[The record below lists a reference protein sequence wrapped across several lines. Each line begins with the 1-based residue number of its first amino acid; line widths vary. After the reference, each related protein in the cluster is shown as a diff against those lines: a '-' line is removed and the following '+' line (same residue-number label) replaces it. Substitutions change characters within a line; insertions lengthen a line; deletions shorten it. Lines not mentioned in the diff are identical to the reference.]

1 MSNQSTSG
9 DGGATSGATGSK
21 DKSQDTSGSKSYP
34 ADFVE
39 KLKGEKENLVKSV
52 SEMRAEL
59 ERVKG
64 EQQSREKQELEA
76 KQEYKRL
83 YEAEKANRENLFKEH
98 SSLKEQINQAKVN
111 SSIRSE
117 LVKLGLDESHLEAAL
132 RLVDKKI
139 VNIDPGTQV
148 VVGAD
153 EAAKQFHAAYSSL
166 GFFKKA
172 ATAVNNAASTNVNPG
187 PVDYSK
193 MSQEEKIRALAQRRK
208 ST

>member
-1 MSNQSTSG
+1 MSKESTSG
-9 DGGATSGATGSK
+9 DNTGTSGSVNPGNK
-21 DKSQDTSGSKSYP
+21 DTSGSKTYP

-52 SEMRAEL
+52 SELRGEL
-59 ERVKG
+59 ESLKANQQTR
-64 EQQSREKQELEA
+64 EQQELEQ

-83 YEAEKANRENLFKEH
+83 YEAEKQRLEGLMKEH
-98 SSLKEQINQAKVN
+98 TGLKDQINQAKLN

-117 LVKLGLDESHLEAAL
+117 LVKLGLDEAHLEAAL
-132 RLVDKKI
+132 RLVDRKL

-153 EAAKQFHAAYSSL
+153 EAAKQFHAQYSTL

-172 ATAVNNAASTNVNPG
+172 TATANHAAPKSVSPG
-187 PVDYSK
+187 GSDFSK
-193 MSQEEKIRALAQRRK
+193 LSQEEKIRQLAQRRRPG
-208 ST
+208 